1 MPSLPGSSCAIS
13 AAPRARRCSWGRA
26 STSERSSMRVVAAL
40 LSCAVVAGTAT
51 AADIRVL
58 SAGAV
63 EPGLVKVAD
72 QFRRETSNRVRIQYF
87 AATPQLERRL
97 AVGEPADVLVAPAG
111 LMNDQLRR
119 GKVDAEAHTFIGRV
133 AVGVTVRAGAPDP
146 DIATLDRF
154 KQSLLGADS
163 IVYNHASAGL
173 YLEKLLDL
181 LGIAEQLKTK
191 TTRYLSSAQVL
202 EHIIGGKGN
211 EIGFATITEIRQFEP
226 KGLRL
231 VGPLPEQV
239 QNSTAYSAA
248 VITEAPEVEVAR
260 DFVRFIGT
268 PAAKAFFS
276 AAGID

>member
-1 MPSLPGSSCAIS
+1 
-13 AAPRARRCSWGRA
+13 
-26 STSERSSMRVVAAL
+26 MRVVAAL
-40 LSCAVVAGTAT
+40 LSCAVAGAAAAT
-51 AADIRVL
+51 DIRVL

-72 QFRRETSNRVRIQYF
+72 QFRRETNNRVRIQFF

-97 AVGEPADVLVAPAG
+97 SVGDAADVLVAPAG

-119 GKVDAEAHTFIGRV
+119 GKVDAEAHSFIGRV
-133 AVGVTVRAGAPDP
+133 GLGVAVRAAAPDP

-154 KQSLLGADS
+154 KQSLLSADS
-163 IVYNHASAGL
+163 IVYNQASSGL
-173 YLEKLLDL
+173 YLEKLFDL
-181 LGIAEQLKTK
+181 LGIAEQLRTK
-191 TTRYLSSAQVL
+191 TTRYANSAQVL
-202 EHIIGGKGN
+202 EHVIGGKGN
-211 EIGFATITEIRQFEP
+211 EIGFAAITEIRQFEP

-248 VITEAPEVEVAR
+248 VMTDAPEAEIAT
-260 DFVRFIGT
+260 DFVRYIGT
-268 PAAKAFFS
+268 PAAKAAFS

>member
-1 MPSLPGSSCAIS
+1 MPSRPIPWCGIW
-13 AAPRARRCSWGRA
+13 AAPKPRRCSRRQV
-26 STSERSSMRVVAAL
+26 SISIPERMRLVALL
-40 LSCAVVAGTAT
+40 LSCAVAGAAA

-58 SAGAV
+58 AAAAL

-72 QFRRETSNRVRIQYF
+72 QFKRETNNRVRFQF
-87 AATPQLERRL
+87 AAGPLLERRL
-97 AVGEPADVLVAPAG
+97 STGEPPDVLIASPG

-119 GKVDAEAHTFIGRV
+119 GKVDAEAHSFIGRV
-133 AVGVTVRAGAPDP
+133 GIGVTVRAGAPDP

-173 YLEKLLDL
+173 YLEKLFDL

-191 TTRYLSSAQVL
+191 TSRYMNSAQVL
-202 EHIIGGKGN
+202 EHVIGGKGI
-211 EIGFATITEIRQFEP
+211 EIGFGTITEIRQFEP

-248 VITEAPEVEVAR
+248 VITEAPEAEVAR
-260 DFVRFIGT
+260 DSVHYLGT
-268 PAAKAFFS
+268 PAAKAAFS

>member
-26 STSERSSMRVVAAL
+26 STSERSGMRFVAAL
-40 LSCAVVAGTAT
+40 LSCAVAGAAAAT
-51 AADIRVL
+51 DIRVL
-58 SAGAV
+58 SAGAL
-63 EPGLVKVAD
+63 EPGLAKVAD
-72 QFRRETSNRVRIQYF
+72 QFRRETRNRVRIQFF
-87 AATPQLERRL
+87 AAVPQLERRL
-97 AVGEPADVLVAPAG
+97 SVGEPADVLVAPAG

-119 GKVDAEAHTFIGRV
+119 GKVDAEAHSFIGRV
-133 AVGVTVRAGAPDP
+133 GIGVTVRAGAPDP

-163 IVYNHASAGL
+163 IVYNHASTGL
-173 YLEKLLDL
+173 YLEKLFDL

-191 TTRYLSSAQVL
+191 TTRYVNSAQVL
-202 EHIIGGKGN
+202 EHVIGGKGI
-211 EIGFATITEIRQFEP
+211 EIGFGTITEIRQFEP
-226 KGLRL
+226 KGLKL

-248 VITEAPEVEVAR
+248 VITDAPEAEVAR
-260 DFVRFIGT
+260 DFVRYIST